1 MLVVWKTKI
10 SNHNGGYQMVTYYL
24 APRSFRRIRRYEPVG
39 FNGGR
44 RIPVDV
50 HADQDGYVITADV
63 PGLKAEDISIEILDD
78 VVTLRSEVEHANG
91 DGNGKYLLRELRH
104 GGFTRSLQLP
114 TNLDPNAA
122 EAKVEDG
129 VLTVRIPKSEDARP
143 KEIKV
148 KAK

>member
-1 MLVVWKTKI
+1 MEVE
-10 SNHNGGYQMVTYYL
+10 MVTYYL
-24 APRSFRRIRRYEPVG
+24 APRNLRGIRRYEPVG

-44 RIPVDV
+44 RIRMDV
-50 HADQDGYVITADV
+50 HADQDAYVITANV

-78 VVTLRSEVEHANG
+78 VVTLRSEFEQENG
-91 DGNGKYLLRELRH
+91 NGNGKYLLRELRQ
-104 GGFTRSLQLP
+104 GGFSRSLQLP
-114 TNLDPNAA
+114 TSLDPDAA

-129 VLTVRIPKSEDARP
+129 VLTLRIPKSEAARP

>member
-1 MLVVWKTKI
+1 
-10 SNHNGGYQMVTYYL
+10 MVKYYL
-24 APRSFRRIRRYEPVG
+24 APRNLRRIRRYEPVG

-50 HADQDGYVITADV
+50 HAEQDAYVITAEV
-63 PGLKAEDISIEILDD
+63 PGLKADDISIEILDE
-78 VVTLRSEVEHANG
+78 VVTLRSEVEDENSN
-91 DGNGKYLLRELRH
+91 GNGKYLLRELHH

-114 TNLDPNAA
+114 TGLDSDAA

-129 VLTVRIPKSEDARP
+129 VLTVRIPKSEAARP

-148 KAK
+148 KAR